1 MKKKTMENELIQNG
15 IVVIIYPMYVQDLH
29 LKINVKNFLDIKI
42 FKGDHNSALIQMY
55 VHMMSTSKYET
66 YISY

>member
-42 FKGDHNSALIQMY
+42 FKGDHNSNSDSN
-55 VHMMSTSKYET
+55 VCT
-66 YISY
+66 YDEYIKV